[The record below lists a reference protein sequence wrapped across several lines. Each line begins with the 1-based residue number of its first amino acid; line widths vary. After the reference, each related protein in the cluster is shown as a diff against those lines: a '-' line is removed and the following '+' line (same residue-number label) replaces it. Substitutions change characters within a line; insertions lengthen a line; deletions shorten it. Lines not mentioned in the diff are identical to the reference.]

1 MLTRLLQAAAITC
14 AIYLIMICSQLPSQ
28 QPAQQ
33 PVSLITFQRPALD
46 RLGHLLVEVI
56 DLFRTRP
63 SRGA

>member
-14 AIYLIMICSQLPSQ
+14 AIYLIMIGSQLP
-28 QPAQQ
+28 AQQ
-33 PVSLITFQRPALD
+33 TVSLINFQRPALD
-46 RLGHLLVEVI
+46 HLGHLLVEVI